1 MRFLLHF
8 LAFIILTNATFG
20 APKANYDES
29 KVPQIKLPNI
39 LSIPGGSFTAESALD
54 WNQKVRP
61 ALADI
66 FENKIYG
73 EIPPRP
79 AKEVF
84 EVVEASDDALGG
96 KAIRRQIKI
105 TVADAKGEKSFIML
119 LYLPKS
125 KAPSPVFLGL
135 NFMGNHATTKDP
147 NVIMPNWVRNT
158 STGKI
163 KITDNKPTEES
174 RGMQGNRWPF
184 EKIVERGFGIATI
197 YYCDIYPDLEKYDGA
212 PQSIYSIFEKPL
224 NGAISAWSWGLSRAL
239 DALETIPGA
248 DAKNVI
254 AIGHSRLGKT
264 ALLAA
269 ALDTRFAGCVSN
281 NSGCMGAAISRRQFG
296 ETIEAITRVFPY
308 WFKPQLREYANK
320 ESELP
325 IDQHQL
331 LALIAPRPLYVTSA
345 SEDLWADPRGELLA
359 LVEAGKVYRLF
370 GAKNIPTMENFKK
383 PFLGD
388 VAYHM
393 RNGKHGI
400 FEYDWMNF
408 CDFFGA
414 KLSKCLK

>member
-1 MRFLLHF
+1 
-8 LAFIILTNATFG
+8 
-20 APKANYDES
+20 
-29 KVPQIKLPNI
+29 
-39 LSIPGGSFTAESALD
+39 
-54 WNQKVRP
+54 
-61 ALADI
+61 
-66 FENKIYG
+66 
-73 EIPPRP
+73 
-79 AKEVF
+79 
-84 EVVEASDDALGG
+84 
-96 KAIRRQIKI
+96 
-105 TVADAKGEKSFIML
+105 ML

-147 NVIMPNWVRNT
+147 NVITPNWVRNT

-414 KLSKCLK
+414 KLPKCLK